1 MIKENPYRK
10 YTGAPLREFNPDA
23 GLDAYIPSDGLKKAV
38 EIARLLQRPLLLRGE
53 PGSGKTRLAEAL
65 AYELYGDKYRDYY
78 FEWHIKSTTKARD
91 GLYTFDHLGRLHDV
105 QAFKKKKIT
114 KYRRFGPLGAA
125 FRKSTPETPAIVLI
139 DEIDKADI
147 DFPND
152 LLREL
157 EQQRFD
163 IPETGEA
170 GQEKG
175 IRAAYPPIV
184 IITSND
190 EKELPNAF
198 LRRCIFHYLEFPGE
212 DTLVDIA
219 KQKLRSL
226 PNNQQLE
233 EDIVRGLVRKFE
245 AKHKEMRH
253 DPNVDKVPS
262 TSELLDWLQVVAFY
276 AFHKDPESQNK
287 IRIEEDRIVFD
298 DGSELPYPGVIL
310 KSFDDYRRTVGEI

>member
-1 MIKENPYRK
+1 MIKEKPYRK
-10 YTGAPLREFNPDA
+10 YTGTPLREFNPDA
-23 GLDAYIPSDGLKKAV
+23 GLDAYIPSDGLIKAV

-78 FEWHIKSTTKARD
+78 FEWHIKSTTKAKE
-91 GLYTFDHLGRLHDV
+91 GLYIFDHLGRLHDI
-105 QAFKKKKIT
+105 QAFQKKKIT
-114 KYRRFGPLGAA
+114 KYRHLGPLGAA
-125 FRKSTPETPAIVLI
+125 FRKSTAETPAIILI

-163 IPETGEA
+163 IPETGEV
-170 GQEKG
+170 GRGKEIK
-175 IRAAYPPIV
+175 AAYPPIV

-190 EKELPNAF
+190 EKDLPNAF
-198 LRRCIFHYLEFPGE
+198 LRRCIFHYLEFPDE
-212 DTLVDIA
+212 DRLLDIA
-219 KQKLRSL
+219 KEKLKSL
-226 PNNQQLE
+226 PLDPGLE
-233 EDIVRGLVRKFE
+233 QEVVRRLVRKFE

-262 TSELLDWLQVVAFY
+262 TSEMLDWLQVIAFY
-276 AFHKDPESQNK
+276 AFHDDPDSQNK
-287 IRIEEDRIVFD
+287 IRIEEDRIVFE